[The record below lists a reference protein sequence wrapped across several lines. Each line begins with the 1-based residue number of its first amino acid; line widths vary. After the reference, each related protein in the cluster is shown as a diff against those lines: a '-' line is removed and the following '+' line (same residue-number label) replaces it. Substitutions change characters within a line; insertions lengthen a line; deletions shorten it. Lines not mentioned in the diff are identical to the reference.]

1 MGDPNETYKNLD
13 GFLLWL
19 NGAILAD
26 TDYREVTD
34 EYMRMT
40 RRFID
45 GYTLQN
51 APHYFTDFFVTENI
65 LDEDR

>member
-1 MGDPNETYKNLD
+1 
-13 GFLLWL
+13 
-19 NGAILAD
+19 
-26 TDYREVTD
+26 
-34 EYMRMT
+34 MT